1 MGQPPSPPT
10 DKDLIMVKG
19 VPYQKLCLVG
29 RGGSSRVFKA
39 IDKNHTVVAIK
50 KVSLNKL
57 DPEAIKSYENEVAL
71 LRSLRGNDKVIQMYE
86 DETVLNER
94 GRRLPKT
101 LFVVMEYGEVD
112 FSRLLEEQKGKR
124 LNMNFVGLFWLQMLE
139 CVQVCH
145 DRGIIHTDLKPAN
158 FVLVRGALK
167 IIDFGISHAIE
178 EHTVHARRDAQI
190 GTLNYMSPESVIRSE
205 AGQQMAVSSRALSHP
220 VTCVSLNRVES

>member
-1 MGQPPSPPT
+1 MGSSLGPMPPQLYQSQQMYASQQMGQPPSPPT
-10 DKDLIMVKG
+10 DKDLIIVKG

-57 DPEAIKSYENEVAL
+57 DNEAIKSYENEVAL

-86 DETVLNER
+86 DETVMNER
-94 GRRLPKT
+94 GRKLPKT

-124 LNMNFVGLFWLQMLE
+124 LNMNFVGLFWLQ
-139 CVQVCH
+139 VSV
-145 DRGIIHTDLKPAN
+145 PSYP
-158 FVLVRGALK
+158 VRSA
-167 IIDFGISHAIE
+167 
-178 EHTVHARRDAQI
+178 
-190 GTLNYMSPESVIRSE
+190 
-205 AGQQMAVSSRALSHP
+205 
-220 VTCVSLNRVES
+220 